1 MTRQPEL
8 VRELTIAGAGAVVLP
23 SLLEE
28 QIVRELIQ
36 AGEQPSDE
44 EHQVQASGSPHLE
57 DIYNGGVQ
65 NYVRTLG
72 LLKQCT
78 GIPIIASL
86 NGCDHGSWLGFASR
100 LEGAGADAIELSI
113 QSGLND
119 PQRDSEAVEDSI
131 VRAVERVCQSVS
143 IPVAI
148 KLLPFVTSL
157 PSLVSRLATAGAKG
171 VVLFGREPIWEV
183 FDGALTATC
192 RWSLSDAGQLQTTLS
207 GLMRARPGAD
217 QLSVA
222 ANGGISTAKDVI
234 HTIIAGA
241 DLAMVTSELYR
252 TGPDV
257 VAHILEGI
265 THYLERQGM
274 RSFDSFVERCRAAPD
289 GNGSRR
295 SRMRAMLD
303 TNRYHDP
310 HPEPAPQSGDPWGHV
325 YPAPIDD

>member
-1 MTRQPEL
+1 MTRRPEL

-36 AGEQPSDE
+36 EGAQPSSE

-57 DIYNGGVQ
+57 DIYNGGVKD
-65 NYVRTLG
+65 YLRTLG

-86 NGCDHGSWLGFASR
+86 NGCPHGSWLSYVSR
-100 LEGAGADAIELSI
+100 LEAAGADAVELSI
-113 QSGLND
+113 QSSLND
-119 PQRDSEAVEDSI
+119 PNRHSEAVEDSI
-131 VRAVERVCQSVS
+131 VRAVDRVCRSVS
-143 IPVAI
+143 IPVSI
-148 KLLPFVTSL
+148 KLLPFITSL

-183 FDGALTATC
+183 FDGTLTASC

-217 QLSVA
+217 HLSVA
-222 ANGGISTAKDVI
+222 ASGGISTAKDVI
-234 HTIIAGA
+234 HCVIAGA
-241 DLAMVTSELYR
+241 DIAMVSSELYR

-265 THYLERQGM
+265 TRYLERQGM

-295 SRMRAMLD
+295 SRVRAMLD
-303 TNRYHDP
+303 TDHYRDP

-325 YPAPIDD
+325 YPTPVDD